1 MYVCVRCVYIVT
13 TKCKAVR
20 KTHLDE
26 HDDPETISLFY
37 IFIIYYT
44 YFQAPHHQSELLATR
59 KNSHFKKNEPKKIL
73 KYDKGL
79 RVCDNGSPII
89 YYLINNSKLN
99 FDLLY
104 TNSCIKTVILCF

>member
-1 MYVCVRCVYIVT
+1 MRTKGGHDRVFIAALTLEATTRSTTSILLWFAKMLQSMIMYVCVRCVYIVT

-59 KNSHFKKNEPKKIL
+59 KKFT
-73 KYDKGL
+73 
-79 RVCDNGSPII
+79 
-89 YYLINNSKLN
+89 
-99 FDLLY
+99 F
-104 TNSCIKTVILCF
+104 

>member
-1 MYVCVRCVYIVT
+1 MLQSMIMYVCVRCVYIVT

-26 HDDPETISLFY
+26 HDNPETISLFY

-44 YFQAPHHQSELLATR
+44 YFRHRIINQSYWQRE
-59 KNSHFKKNEPKKIL
+59 KNSHFKKNEPKKSL

-79 RVCDNGSPII
+79 I
-89 YYLINNSKLN
+89 
-99 FDLLY
+99 
-104 TNSCIKTVILCF
+104 